1 MKNLYKLK
9 VIILIF
15 TIIFTSETVA
25 AERILPAPKPT
36 PDEEIKIKTA
46 EKKHI
51 YPKKKPTL
59 KKEKVEVT
67 ESKEI
72 D

>member
-1 MKNLYKLK
+1 MKNLHKLK

-25 AERILPAPKPT
+25 AERILPVPKPT

-51 YPKKKPTL
+51 YPKKKTNF
-59 KKEKVEVT
+59 KKRK
-67 ESKEI
+67 SRSYRK
-72 D
+72 